1 MKISVIG
8 GGVVGLC
15 VATVLAERGFEVTLF
30 ERAEAPGPASCSWW
44 AGGMLAPWCEGESA
58 EEPVVRLGRD
68 AISWWSQRVGGVV
81 LNGSLVVA
89 PPRDTADLRRFARLT
104 ECHEAVDGAR
114 IAELEPD
121 LAGRFRQGLFF
132 AGEGHLDPRRALAD
146 LVARLQGLGAD
157 LRFNTDMLPQD
168 APGDR
173 VIDCRGLGAA
183 VDVPELRGVKG
194 EMLVL
199 HAPDVALSRPV
210 RLLHP
215 RIPLYVV
222 PRGEG
227 VFMVGATMI
236 ESSERWRITA
246 RSMMELL
253 GSAYTLTPAFAEAE
267 ILETGVD
274 ARPAFPDNLPR
285 LLRDGRILRA
295 NGTYRHGYLLSP
307 ALAQQ
312 VAALLLEPETEPEFF
327 HGHNRQRRS
336 A

>member
-1 MKISVIG
+1 MKVSVIG

-15 VATVLAERGFEVTLF
+15 VATVLAERGLEVTLY

-68 AISWWSQRVGGVV
+68 AISWWSERVGGVV

-89 PPRDTADLRRFARLT
+89 TPRDAADLRRFARMT
-104 ECHEAVDGAR
+104 ECHEAVDAER
-114 IAELEPD
+114 IAALEPD
-121 LAGRFRQGLFF
+121 LEGRFRQGLFF
-132 AGEGHLDPRRALAD
+132 AGEGHLEPRRALAD
-146 LVARLQGLGAD
+146 LVARLEGLGAE
-157 LRFNTDMLPQD
+157 LRFGTEVSPQD
-168 APGDR
+168 APGDK
-173 VIDCRGLGAA
+173 VIDCRGLGAR
-183 VDVPELRGVKG
+183 DDLPELRGVKG

-199 HAPDVALSRPV
+199 RAPDISLSRPV

-222 PRGEG
+222 PRGQG

-236 ESSERWRITA
+236 ESGERWRITA

-253 GSAYTLTPAFAEAE
+253 GAAYTLNPAFAEAE

-285 LLRDGRILRA
+285 LLHEGRILRA
-295 NGTYRHGYLLSP
+295 NGTYRHGYLLAP
-307 ALAQQ
+307 ALALQ
-312 VAALLLEPETEPEFF
+312 VAGLLLEPETEPEFF
-327 HGHNRQRRS
+327 HGHNSQRRS

>member
-1 MKISVIG
+1 MKVSVIG

-15 VATVLAERGFEVTLF
+15 VATVLAERGLEVTLY

-68 AISWWSQRVGGVV
+68 AISWWSERVGGVV

-89 PPRDTADLRRFARLT
+89 TPRDTADLRRFARMT
-104 ECHEAVDGAR
+104 ECHEAVDAGR
-114 IAELEPD
+114 IAALEPN
-121 LAGRFRQGLFF
+121 LEGRFRQGLFF
-132 AGEGHLDPRRALAD
+132 SGEGHLDPRRALAD
-146 LVARLQGLGAD
+146 LVARLEGLGAE
-157 LRFNTDMLPQD
+157 LRFGTELAPQD

-173 VIDCRGLGAA
+173 VIDCRGLGAR
-183 VDVPELRGVKG
+183 DDLPELRGVKG

-199 HAPDVALSRPV
+199 HAPDIALSRPV

-236 ESSERWRITA
+236 ESGERGRITA

-253 GSAYTLTPAFAEAE
+253 GAAYTLNPAFAEAE

-285 LLRDGRILRA
+285 LSRDGRILRA
-295 NGTYRHGYLLSP
+295 NGTYRHGYLLAP
-307 ALAQQ
+307 ALARQ
-312 VAALLLEPETEPEFF
+312 AARLLLEPETEPEFF
-327 HGHNRQRRS
+327 HDHNCQRRS

>member
-1 MKISVIG
+1 MKVSVIG

-15 VATVLAERGFEVTLF
+15 VATVLAERGLDVTLY
-30 ERAEAPGPASCSWW
+30 ERAGAPGPASCSWW

-68 AISWWSQRVGGVV
+68 AISWWSERVGGVV

-89 PPRDTADLRRFARLT
+89 MPRDVADLRRFARMT
-104 ECHEAVDGAR
+104 DCHEGADAQR
-114 IAELEPD
+114 IAALEPD
-121 LAGRFRQGLFF
+121 LEGRFRQGLFF
-132 AGEGHLDPRRALAD
+132 PGEGHLDPRRALAD
-146 LVARLQGLGAD
+146 LVARLEDLGAE
-157 LRFNTDMLPQD
+157 LRFGTELAPHD
-168 APGDR
+168 APGDF
-173 VIDCRGLGAA
+173 VVDCRGLGAR
-183 VDVPELRGVKG
+183 DDLPELRGVKG

-199 HAPDVALSRPV
+199 HAPDISLSRPV

-222 PRGEG
+222 PRGDS
-227 VFMVGATMI
+227 VYMVGATMI
-236 ESSERWRITA
+236 ESGERWRITA

-253 GSAYTLTPAFAEAE
+253 GAAYALNPAFAEAE

-285 LLRDGRILRA
+285 LSRDGRVLRA
-295 NGTYRHGYLLSP
+295 NGTYRHGYLLAP
-307 ALAQQ
+307 ALARQA
-312 VAALLLEPETEPEFF
+312 AALLLEPETEPEFF

>member
-15 VATVLAERGFEVTLF
+15 VATVLAERGQEVTLF

-68 AISWWSQRVGGVV
+68 AISWWSERVGRLV

-89 PPRDTADLRRFARLT
+89 PPRDTADLRRFARMT
-104 ECHEAVDGAR
+104 ECHEAVDGER

-146 LVARLQGLGAD
+146 LVARLQGLGVD
-157 LRFNTDMLPQD
+157 LRFGTEVLPQD

-173 VIDCRGLGAA
+173 VVDCRGLGAA
-183 VDVPELRGVKG
+183 ADVPDLRGVKARCWCCTRPTSRCPG
-194 EMLVL
+194 PCACCIRASRSTWCRAARRL
-199 HAPDVALSRPV
+199 HGRRHHDRS
-210 RLLHP
+210 
-215 RIPLYVV
+215 
-222 PRGEG
+222 G
-227 VFMVGATMI
+227 
-236 ESSERWRITA
+236 ERWRITA

-253 GSAYTLTPAFAEAE
+253 GSAYTTEPAFAEAE

-274 ARPAFPDNLPR
+274 ARTAFPDNLRACCATAHPAGQRHLSAR
-285 LLRDGRILRA
+285 L
-295 NGTYRHGYLLSP
+295 P
-307 ALAQQ
+307 A
-312 VAALLLEPETEPEFF
+312 VAGAGPAS
-327 HGHNRQRRS
+327 GRS
-336 A
+336 ASPP

>member
-1 MKISVIG
+1 MV
-8 GGVVGLC
+8 
-15 VATVLAERGFEVTLF
+15 
-30 ERAEAPGPASCSWW
+30 
-44 AGGMLAPWCEGESA
+44 
-58 EEPVVRLGRD
+58 
-68 AISWWSQRVGGVV
+68 
-81 LNGSLVVA
+81 
-89 PPRDTADLRRFARLT
+89 
-104 ECHEAVDGAR
+104 
-114 IAELEPD
+114 
-121 LAGRFRQGLFF
+121 
-132 AGEGHLDPRRALAD
+132 
-146 LVARLQGLGAD
+146 
-157 LRFNTDMLPQD
+157 
-168 APGDR
+168 
-173 VIDCRGLGAA
+173 DCRGLGAA
-183 VDVPELRGVKG
+183 ADVPELRGVKG

-236 ESSERWRITA
+236 ESGERWRITA

-253 GSAYTLTPAFAEAE
+253 GSAYTLNPAFAEAE

-312 VAALLLEPETEPEFF
+312 AADLLLHPETEPEFF

>member
-1 MKISVIG
+1 MKVSVIG

-15 VATVLAERGFEVTLF
+15 VATVLAERGLNVTLY

-58 EEPVVRLGRD
+58 EEPVVRLGRE
-68 AISWWSQRVGGVV
+68 AITWWSERVDGVV

-89 PPRDTADLRRFARLT
+89 TPRDAADLRRFARMT
-104 ECHEAVDGAR
+104 KCHESADAER
-114 IAELEPD
+114 IAALEPD
-121 LAGRFRQGLFF
+121 LEGRFRQGLFF
-132 AGEGHLDPRRALAD
+132 AGEGHLEPRRALAD
-146 LVARLQGLGAD
+146 LVARLQGLGAE
-157 LRFNTDMLPQD
+157 LRFGEELAPEA
-168 APGDR
+168 APGDA
-173 VIDCRGLGAA
+173 VVDCRGLGARD
-183 VDVPELRGVKG
+183 DVPELRGVKG

-199 HAPDVALSRPV
+199 HAPDISLSRPV

-236 ESSERWRITA
+236 ESGERWRITA

-253 GSAYTLTPAFAEAE
+253 GAAYTLNPAFAEAE

-285 LLRDGRILRA
+285 LLQEGRILRA
-295 NGTYRHGYLLSP
+295 NGTYRHGYLLAP

-312 VAALLLEPETEPEFF
+312 AAALLLEPETEPEFF